1 MGREEGLCVGSESV
15 AATLRAGRPPARR
28 ALCAQRAGPG
38 SRAAVSLAAVAGD
51 RVPPPAR
58 GAPAPAGPRS
68 PAPLSH
74 SRRRP
79 APPFAPPPPPLVE
92 PPRLRCRC
100 PGGAC
105 ADGRGKVARRGGARG
120 ARMPGVRQPP
130 AAAALASTRP
140 LEAPMATLDPNR
152 GRRRHRRRPHGAA
165 ARTTVRRVRPPA
177 PIPSPPSPASTPVA
191 ACPVST
197 TGPSPRRAC
206 PWRSRRA
213 GTRTACARCPLTCCR

>member
-79 APPFAPPPPPLVE
+79 APPFAPPPPLSSS
-92 PPRLRCRC
+92 RL
-100 PGGAC
+100 AYD
-105 ADGRGKVARRGGARG
+105 ADARVVRARTVAGRWR
-120 ARMPGVRQPP
+120 
-130 AAAALASTRP
+130 
-140 LEAPMATLDPNR
+140 
-152 GRRRHRRRPHGAA
+152 GAA
-165 ARTTVRRVRPPA
+165 ARAELACRACASRPLPRPWPPHAPLKHRWQLETPIAAGAGIGDGRMAPPRARQCAECDPPRQSPPPLPQLLPRWPPARSVQRVLPRGGRAPGAAAVRAQGRRVR
-177 PIPSPPSPASTPVA
+177 A
-191 ACPVST
+191 A
-197 TGPSPRRAC
+197 R
-206 PWRSRRA
+206 
-213 GTRTACARCPLTCCR
+213 